1 MSKGKY
7 ISATNVLVM
16 CLIVSIVVN
25 IVLGIYAAD
34 GIQKQVQ
41 SKPSYAYIT
50 GVVYEEKWIRIN
62 PQVDRLGKVPIYR
75 VKVTLGYD
83 VAYTDSCGYFNLIV
97 EQGTYELKFEKD
109 GYYTEYRVVH
119 VYDLEHVEVEMKQKI
134 TLKGGD

>member
-1 MSKGKY
+1 M
-7 ISATNVLVM
+7 
-16 CLIVSIVVN
+16 
-25 IVLGIYAAD
+25 YAD
-34 GIQKQVQ
+34 SIQKQVQ